1 MGGLKTN
8 EVLLLIYVLI
18 ALVLW
23 IFGAGLFNG
32 TTVALLVISLM
43 LITGVTKWSD
53 MIAYKDAW
61 NTLAWFATLVALASG
76 LARVGFIKWFAESVG
91 VHLGGMSP
99 LEAIIVLALVNYLV
113 HYMFASVTAHVTAV
127 LPVLLAVGAAI
138 PDMPIDKMSLLLC
151 LQLGIMGIITPY
163 GTGPS
168 PVYYGSGFLPSA
180 DYWRLGAIF
189 GFIYLGVYLVV
200 VVPWVMM
207 R

>member
-138 PDMPIDKMSLLLC
+138 PPTCRSTKWRSCCACSWASWGSSPLTVRDRARSTTAAASCRPPTIGVSERSSVSSTSESTWWSLC
-151 LQLGIMGIITPY
+151 LG
-163 GTGPS
+163 
-168 PVYYGSGFLPSA
+168 
-180 DYWRLGAIF
+180 
-189 GFIYLGVYLVV
+189 
-200 VVPWVMM
+200 
-207 R
+207 